1 MEKILRGYAQL
12 RVSFKRLPWLQIQAL
27 PAHECQKFYWECQN
41 LSNSK
46 SMSIN
51 KPELIQRVSTQT
63 GIAPHTVS
71 HVLDGILD
79 EIYKSLKQG
88 ESISLRDFGNFYIR
102 PGRSQSVFKFNPSQR
117 LRKLFGW
124 SSTYKG
130 DG

>member
-1 MEKILRGYAQL
+1 
-12 RVSFKRLPWLQIQAL
+12 
-27 PAHECQKFYWECQN
+27 
-41 LSNSK
+41 
-46 SMSIN
+46 MSVN
-51 KPELIQRVSTQT
+51 KPEIIQRVSTQT

-79 EIYKSLKQG
+79 EIYKPLKQG
-88 ESISLRDFGNFYIR
+88 ESVSLRDFGNFYIR
-102 PGRSQSVFKFNPSQR
+102 LGHSQSVFKFNPSQR